1 MSLEELKKIKNKTV
15 AYLLPLVGNKNSK
28 LADFKDDEH
37 FLKCN
42 FINAFRY
49 CEEFPD
55 LDTHIFVIYKYSP
68 HPQFEELL
76 NKFRRYAAFHSIIDN
91 DKYTVIVVFEIPAS
105 SKKALQLFDKGAYS
119 KFRAEDKK
127 QILDFYSVTSS
138 DKFGPAGVLYK
149 KEWRRLE
156 IESKIDMKLPEDAEL
171 SSIPDLEQETYYLK
185 YKNTSEHEDI
195 IS

>member
-15 AYLLPLVGNKNSK
+15 AYLLPLIGNKNSK
-28 LADFKDDEH
+28 FADFKDDEH

-55 LDTHIFVIYKYSP
+55 LDSHVFVIYIYSP

-76 NKFRRYAAFHSIIDN
+76 SKFKKYANFHSVIDN
-91 DKYTVIVVFEIPAS
+91 DKFSIIVVFKIPEI
-105 SKKALQLFDKGAYS
+105 SKKTLELFDKGAYS

-127 QILDFYSVTSS
+127 QILNFYSVTSS

-149 KEWRRLE
+149 KEWKRLE
-156 IESKIDMKLPEDAEL
+156 IESKIDMKLPEEAEL
-171 SSIPDLEQETYYLK
+171 SSVPYLDQETYFIK
-185 YKNTSEHEDI
+185 YKSTNETEEALF
-195 IS
+195 

>member
-1 MSLEELKKIKNKTV
+1 MSLDEIKNIKTKTV
-15 AYLLPLVGNKNSK
+15 AYLLPLIANKNGK
-28 LADFKDDEH
+28 LADFKDSEH
-37 FLKCN
+37 FPKCN
-42 FINAFRY
+42 FVNAFRY

-55 LDTHIFVIYKYSP
+55 LDTHIFVVYKFSP

-76 NKFRRYAAFHSIIDN
+76 NKFKRYSSFHSIIDN
-91 DKYTVIVVFEIPAS
+91 DKFSIIIVFEILNL
-105 SKKALQLFDKGAYS
+105 SKKSLELFDKGAYS

-156 IESKIDMKLPEDAEL
+156 IENKIDMKLPEDAEL

-185 YKNTSEHEDI
+185 YKNADEPEDI

>member
-15 AYLLPLVGNKNSK
+15 AYLLPLIANKNGK
-28 LADFKDDEH
+28 FADFKDDEH
-37 FLKCN
+37 FPKCN

-68 HPQFEELL
+68 NPQFEELL
-76 NKFRRYAAFHSIIDN
+76 NRFKRYSSFHSIIDN
-91 DKYTVIVVFEIPAS
+91 DKYTVIIVFEIPYS
-105 SKKALQLFDKGAYS
+105 SKKALTLFDKGGYS
-119 KFRAEDKK
+119 KFKAEDKK

-185 YKNTSEHEDI
+185 YKNTNEPEDI

>member
-15 AYLLPLVGNKNSK
+15 AYLLPLIANKNGK
-28 LADFKDDEH
+28 FADFKDDEH
-37 FLKCN
+37 FPKCN

-68 HPQFEELL
+68 NPQFEELL
-76 NKFRRYAAFHSIIDN
+76 NRFKRYSSFHSVIDN
-91 DKYTVIVVFEIPAS
+91 DKYTVIIVFEIPYN
-105 SKKALQLFDKGAYS
+105 SKKALTLFDKGGYS
-119 KFRAEDKK
+119 KFKAEDKK

-185 YKNTSEHEDI
+185 YKNTNEPEDI

>member
-15 AYLLPLVGNKNSK
+15 AYLLPLIANKNGK

-37 FLKCN
+37 FPKCN
-42 FINAFRY
+42 FINAFRH

-68 HPQFEELL
+68 NPQFEELL
-76 NKFRRYAAFHSIIDN
+76 NRFRKYSSFHSVIDN
-91 DKYTVIVVFEIPAS
+91 DKYTVIVVFEIPYG
-105 SKKALQLFDKGAYS
+105 SKKALTLFDKGAYS

-127 QILDFYSVTSS
+127 QVLDFYSVTSS
-138 DKFGPAGVLYK
+138 DKFGPA
-149 KEWRRLE
+149 E

-185 YKNTSEHEDI
+185 YKNTNEPEDI

>member
-15 AYLLPLVGNKNSK
+15 AYLLPLIGNKNSK
-28 LADFKDDEH
+28 FADFKDDEH

-55 LDTHIFVIYKYSP
+55 LDSHVFVIYKYSP

-76 NKFRRYAAFHSIIDN
+76 SKFKKYANFHSVIDN
-91 DKYTVIVVFEIPAS
+91 DKFSIIVVFKIPEI
-105 SKKALQLFDKGAYS
+105 SKKTLELFDKGAYS

-127 QILDFYSVTSS
+127 QILNFYSVTSS

-149 KEWRRLE
+149 KEWKRLE
-156 IESKIDMKLPEDAEL
+156 IESKIDMKLPEEAEL
-171 SSIPDLEQETYYLK
+171 SSVPYLDQETYFIK
-185 YKNTSEHEDI
+185 YKSTNETEEALF
-195 IS
+195 

>member
-15 AYLLPLVGNKNSK
+15 AYLLPLIANKNGK
-28 LADFKDDEH
+28 FADFKDDEH
-37 FLKCN
+37 FPKCN

-68 HPQFEELL
+68 NPQFEELL
-76 NKFRRYAAFHSIIDN
+76 NRFRRYSSFHSIIDN
-91 DKYTVIVVFEIPAS
+91 DKYTVIIVFEIPYS
-105 SKKALQLFDKGAYS
+105 SKKALTLFDKGGYS
-119 KFRAEDKK
+119 KFKAEDKK

-185 YKNTSEHEDI
+185 YKNTNEPEDI

>member
-15 AYLLPLVGNKNSK
+15 AYLLPLIGNKNSK
-28 LADFKDDEH
+28 FADFKDDEH

-55 LDTHIFVIYKYSP
+55 LDSHVFVIYKYSP

-76 NKFRRYAAFHSIIDN
+76 SKFKKYATFHSVIDN
-91 DKYTVIVVFEIPAS
+91 DKFSIIVVFKIPEI
-105 SKKALQLFDKGAYS
+105 SKKTLELFDKGAYS

-127 QILDFYSVTSS
+127 QILNFYSVTSS

-149 KEWRRLE
+149 KEWKRLE
-156 IESKIDMKLPEDAEL
+156 IESKIDMKLPEEAEL
-171 SSIPDLEQETYYLK
+171 SSVPYLDQETYFIK
-185 YKNTSEHEDI
+185 YKSTNETEEALF
-195 IS
+195 

>member
-1 MSLEELKKIKNKTV
+1 MSLDEIKNIKNKTV
-15 AYLLPLVGNKNSK
+15 AYLLPLVANKNGK
-28 LADFKDDEH
+28 LADFKDSEH
-37 FLKCN
+37 FPKCN
-42 FINAFRY
+42 FINAFRH
-49 CEEFPD
+49 CEEFPE
-55 LDTHIFVIYKYSP
+55 LENHIFVIYKFSP

-76 NKFRRYAAFHSIIDN
+76 NKFRRYAAFHSIVDN
-91 DKYTVIVVFEIPAS
+91 DKYTVMIVFEVSSA
-105 SKKALQLFDKGAYS
+105 SKKTLQLFDIGAYS

-156 IESKIDMKLPEDAEL
+156 IENKIDMRLPEDAEL
-171 SSIPDLEQETYYLK
+171 SSIPDPEQETYYLK
-185 YKNTSEHEDI
+185 YKSANEEEDI